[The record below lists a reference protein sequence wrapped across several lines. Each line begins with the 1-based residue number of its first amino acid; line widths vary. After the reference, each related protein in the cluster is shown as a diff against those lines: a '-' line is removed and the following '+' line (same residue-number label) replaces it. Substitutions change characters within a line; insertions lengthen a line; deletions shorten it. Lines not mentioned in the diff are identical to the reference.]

1 MRSPF
6 LLLHGPARGQ
16 GVLLGMSPRNP
27 EYLDADLSARS
38 IAGDVFLR
46 QEPDDQEDDDEQDE
60 DEGEEDDDGDDAD
73 GYSE

>member
-1 MRSPF
+1 M
-6 LLLHGPARGQ
+6 GA
-16 GVLLGMSPRNP
+16 RNP

-46 QEPDDQEDDDEQDE
+46 QEPDDQEDEDEQDE